1 MSPKLKR
8 LSGKEVISILNKFG
22 FSFFAQRGS
31 HIKLRR
37 IGSAGDKQTLTVPSH
52 DELDVG
58 SGKTWVGT
66 FTLRLAVFQFS
77 PLCEAGYL

>member
-37 IGSAGDKQTLTVPSH
+37 IGSAGDKQTLTVPFH

-58 SGKTWVGT
+58 
-66 FTLRLAVFQFS
+66 TLRAIIRQASRYV
-77 PLCEAGYL
+77 PEEYLKPYFYAC

>member
-22 FSFFAQRGS
+22 FVLFTQRGS

-58 SGKTWVGT
+58 
-66 FTLRLAVFQFS
+66 TLRAIIRQASRYV
-77 PLCEAGYL
+77 PEEYLKPYFYA

>member
-22 FSFFAQRGS
+22 FALFTQRGS

-37 IGSAGDKQTLTVPSH
+37 IGSAGDKQTLTVPFH

-58 SGKTWVGT
+58 
-66 FTLRLAVFQFS
+66 TLRAIIRQASRYV
-77 PLCEAGYL
+77 PEEYLKPYFYAC

>member
-22 FSFFAQRGS
+22 FAPFTQRGS

-37 IGSAGDKQTLTVPSH
+37 IDFAGDMQTLTVPFH

-58 SGKTWVGT
+58 
-66 FTLRLAVFQFS
+66 TLRAIIRQAS
-77 PLCEAGYL
+77 RYIPEEYLKPCFYAC

>member
-22 FSFFAQRGS
+22 FALFTQRGS

-58 SGKTWVGT
+58 
-66 FTLRLAVFQFS
+66 TLRAIIRQ
-77 PLCEAGYL
+77 AGRYIPEEQLKPYFYSNSK

>member
-58 SGKTWVGT
+58 
-66 FTLRLAVFQFS
+66 TLRAIIRQASRCV
-77 PLCEAGYL
+77 PEEYLKPYFYA

>member
-58 SGKTWVGT
+58 
-66 FTLRLAVFQFS
+66 TLRAIIRQASRYV
-77 PLCEAGYL
+77 PEEYLKPYFYA